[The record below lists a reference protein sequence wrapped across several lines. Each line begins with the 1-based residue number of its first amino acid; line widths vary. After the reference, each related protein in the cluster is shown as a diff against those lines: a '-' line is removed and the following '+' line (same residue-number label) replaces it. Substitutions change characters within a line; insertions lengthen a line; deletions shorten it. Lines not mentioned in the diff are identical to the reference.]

1 MVDRLKLCAHR
12 CQYTPH
18 QPLVEMKR
26 ILDALNKAFNKLVD
40 MMLTKE
46 MKVGMVGIGTHS
58 SVKTKELQNQ
68 TYPRVGKRE
77 PVFRTVDSAV

>member
-1 MVDRLKLCAHR
+1 MWPSSLRFDDSRHLIQVVDRLKLCAHR

-46 MKVGMVGIGTHS
+46 MKV
-58 SVKTKELQNQ
+58 
-68 TYPRVGKRE
+68 
-77 PVFRTVDSAV
+77 

>member
-1 MVDRLKLCAHR
+1 MRSNKILFQVVDRLKLCAHR

-46 MKVGMVGIGTHS
+46 MKVGGDSHNDIKIINVI
-58 SVKTKELQNQ
+58 
-68 TYPRVGKRE
+68 RE
-77 PVFRTVDSAV
+77 CYFSDK

>member
-1 MVDRLKLCAHR
+1 MLPKVVDRLKLCAHR

-46 MKVGMVGIGTHS
+46 MKVRGAS
-58 SVKTKELQNQ
+58 
-68 TYPRVGKRE
+68 
-77 PVFRTVDSAV
+77 

>member
-1 MVDRLKLCAHR
+1 MLFQVVDRLKLCAHR

-26 ILDALNKAFNKLVD
+26 ILDALNKAYNKLVD

-46 MKVGMVGIGTHS
+46 MKVGGPS
-58 SVKTKELQNQ
+58 
-68 TYPRVGKRE
+68 
-77 PVFRTVDSAV
+77 

>member
-1 MVDRLKLCAHR
+1 MASVFPKVVDRLKLCAHR

-46 MKVGMVGIGTHS
+46 MKVEDI
-58 SVKTKELQNQ
+58 NQ
-68 TYPRVGKRE
+68 SI
-77 PVFRTVDSAV
+77 D

>member
-1 MVDRLKLCAHR
+1 MDRLKLCAHR

-46 MKVGMVGIGTHS
+46 MKVEDI
-58 SVKTKELQNQ
+58 NQ
-68 TYPRVGKRE
+68 SI
-77 PVFRTVDSAV
+77 D